1 MIIPILAC
9 ADIETSSRFYTEN
22 LEFTEAFRMPGE
34 SGPMFA
40 MVSLTPSAFIGLS
53 YQPNEPAGKG
63 RGVVAMV
70 YVPDDCDIDA
80 YYERVR
86 SKGTTITREIVD
98 EFWGDRVFMV
108 SDPDGFSIQLCKTI
122 RSVPPEEINAASG
135 S

>member
-9 ADIETSSRFYTEN
+9 ADVETSSRFYTEN

-34 SGPMFA
+34 GGVGFA
-40 MVSLTPSAFIGLS
+40 MVTLTPTAFIGLS
-53 YQPNEPAGKG
+53 HQPSEPDGKG
-63 RGVVAMV
+63 KGVVAMV
-70 YVPDDCDIDA
+70 YVPENCDIDA

-122 RSVPPEEINAASG
+122 RSVSPEEMIAASG
-135 S
+135 A